1 MGLRAQA
8 ASDAKKILNDDTNG
22 AGVAINLYDPT
33 APTVAVAFVGWS
45 NDIALLIDPDTDDYI
60 SGRRAT
66 VALSLTDILA
76 AGLSGVP
83 DHVPDTTGRPWVVA
97 FDDLNGTTHTFK
109 VAKSHPDRGVN
120 LLVLDLEV
128 YQ

>member
-8 ASDAKKILNDDTNG
+8 AADVKKILNDDTNG
-22 AGVAINLYDPT
+22 AGVDINLYDPA

-45 NDIALLIDPDTDDYI
+45 NDIALLMDPDTDDFV
-60 SGRRAT
+60 SGRRAS
-66 VALSLTDILA
+66 VALSITDIEA
-76 AGLSGVP
+76 ANLSGFP
-83 DHVPDTTGRPWVVA
+83 DAVAETAGRPWVVDFQDFEGA
-97 FDDLNGTTHTFK
+97 THTFK
-109 VAKSHPDRGVN
+109 VAKSYPDRGVN